1 MAHRLGLGREA
12 LSQFERGVRIV
23 NVAGRCAVR
32 CRRGGRAGH
41 VGLMMM
47 LIPAWLPPFETNAAG
62 FKLLTIW
69 NVISE
74 SAVWFVLNP
83 ALVQPALV

>member
-41 VGLMMM
+41 VGLDDDAHPG
-47 LIPAWLPPFETNAAG
+47 LAA
-62 FKLLTIW
+62 
-69 NVISE
+69 
-74 SAVWFVLNP
+74 AV
-83 ALVQPALV
+83 

>member
-1 MAHRLGLGREA
+1 MLQVDVPSA
-12 LSQFERGVRIV
+12 
-23 NVAGRCAVR
+23 AGAAVVPVTS
-32 CRRGGRAGH
+32 A
-41 VGLMMM
+41 LMMM